1 MNRISL
7 HKIFFTALVLITA
20 SLAAG
25 QTARDALETLRGD
38 LKADRKAI
46 IAEQMNLTDSESDA
60 FWPIYRN
67 YRAEVEKVTD
77 DIVKMVL
84 EYADLYPSVP
94 DEKASEL
101 LKKYGQAEAS
111 LLNIKR
117 KYVKKFEK
125 VLPASKVFRFVQLD
139 NRYDLGIRVG
149 LAAAIPVLGHESAPP
164 AEAQH

>member
-1 MNRISL
+1 M
-7 HKIFFTALVLITA
+7 FFSAIVLI
-20 SLAAG
+20 AAG
-25 QTARDALETLRGD
+25 VASGQTPRDALEVLRVD

-46 IAEQMNLTDSESDA
+46 IAEQMNLTGSESEA

-77 DIVKMVL
+77 QIVKMIL

-94 DEKASEL
+94 DVKASEL
-101 LKKYGQAEAS
+101 LNNYGQAEAN
-111 LLNIKR
+111 LLSIKR

-149 LAAAIPVLGHESAPP
+149 LAAVIPIARQDSTPP